1 MKIYQPQTKEN
12 YLTFS
17 RKEIMTFAH
26 SIKNEIMTTS
36 YSKTQL
42 DSLLNG
48 FIISN
53 GILQDKNII
62 LKFNNSDIRKFIL
75 KIFSDRNI
83 DFAKVAN
90 TKSIIINTK
99 NYDFSI
105 NYEDNSQFFAGIFL
119 SSGSVNKLETS
130 AYHLQIGAREEKFI
144 DIIQKTLNS
153 YENFKFK
160 FIKQKDWYIIY
171 IKKIES
177 ICDFLR
183 AIQAI
188 NSYLLLENVRINRDY
203 NNNLNRLGN
212 FDVTNLNKTIKAFE
226 DFKNMFLLV
235 KEKKQ
240 LKQFSQSQRVYFKER
255 MKHPEYSLSELSILL
270 LEKGIDI
277 TKGGINHWNKKLK
290 TVFEQLLTNQK

>member
-1 MKIYQPQTKEN
+1 
-12 YLTFS
+12 
-17 RKEIMTFAH
+17 MTFANN
-26 SIKNEIMTTS
+26 IKNEIMAAS
-36 YSKTQL
+36 YSKSQI

-53 GILQDKNII
+53 GILQDGNIT
-62 LKFNNSDIRKFIL
+62 LKFNNSEIKKFIL
-75 KIFSDRNI
+75 KILSQKEI

-90 TKSIIINTK
+90 TKNIIIDTK
-99 NYDFSI
+99 NYNFSI
-105 NYEDNSQFFAGIFL
+105 SYEENSQFFAGIFL

-130 AYHLQIGAREEKFI
+130 AYHLQIGTREEKFI
-144 DIIQKTLNS
+144 ENIQQTLNS
-153 YENFKFK
+153 YENFNFK
-160 FIKQKDWYIIY
+160 FIKQKDWHIIY

-203 NNNLNRLGN
+203 SNNLNRLGN

-235 KEKKQ
+235 KEKRQ
-240 LKQFSQSQRVYFKER
+240 LKQFSQSQRIYFKER

-290 TVFEQLLTNQK
+290 TVFIQLLADEK